1 MFHDSKELNAIAPRR
16 PAIGGNSA
24 AAAID
29 AFFSVSI
36 KSMVLSRKLFDNAQ
50 KLCRSA
56 VTHKDAKDAS
66 RTMAVFVN
74 TSYRDISQNA
84 EAVLGIWRRFVRD
97 AVLSAGFH
105 LKG

>member
-1 MFHDSKELNAIAPRR
+1 MFHDTKELKALAPRR

-29 AFFSVSI
+29 AFFSVGVE
-36 KSMVLSRKLFDNAQ
+36 SMVLSGKLFDNTQ

-56 VTHKDAKDAS
+56 ATHKDAKDAS
-66 RTMAVFVN
+66 RTMAAFVN

-84 EAVLGIWRRFVRD
+84 EAVLGIWKRFVRD
-97 AVLSAGFH
+97 AFSPPGSA
-105 LKG
+105 